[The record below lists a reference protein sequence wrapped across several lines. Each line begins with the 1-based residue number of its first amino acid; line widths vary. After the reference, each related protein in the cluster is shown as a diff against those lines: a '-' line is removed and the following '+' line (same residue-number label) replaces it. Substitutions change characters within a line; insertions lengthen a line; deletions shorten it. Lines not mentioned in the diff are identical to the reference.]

1 MPKNHKV
8 IGIKWIFKL
17 NKNLDGEIMKH
28 KARLVA
34 KGYAQQFGV
43 DYSEVFTPVPRL
55 ETVRLILA
63 YAAIKNWE
71 VHHMDVKTAFLN
83 GELEEEVYVVQPE
96 GFVDKENPNMVL
108 KLRKAL
114 YGLKQ
119 APRPW
124 NFKLDQCHLVLLDV
138 HRNMLCTR
146 KLMELKQ

>member
-1 MPKNHKV
+1 MMSQILSTEKNRTWELTDFSKNHKE

-17 NKNLDGEIMKH
+17 KKNPDEEIMKH
-28 KARLVA
+28 KERLVG
-34 KGYAQQFGV
+34 KRYGQQFGV
-43 DYSEVFTPVPRL
+43 DYSELFALVARL

-63 YAAIKNWE
+63 YAAFKNWE

-83 GELEEEVYVVQPE
+83 GEFEEEVYVAQPE

-119 APRPW
+119 VPRA
-124 NFKLDQCHLVLLDV
+124 
-138 HRNMLCTR
+138 
-146 KLMELKQ
+146 

>member
-1 MPKNHKV
+1 MMSQILSIEKNRTWELTDFPKNHKV

-17 NKNLDGEIMKH
+17 KKNPDEEIMKH

-34 KGYAQQFGV
+34 KGYVQQFGV
-43 DYSEVFTPVPRL
+43 DYSEVFALVARL

-63 YAAIKNWE
+63 YAAFKNWE
-71 VHHMDVKTAFLN
+71 VHHMDVNTTFLN
-83 GELEEEVYVVQPE
+83 GEFEEEVYVAQPE

-119 APRPW
+119 APRA
-124 NFKLDQCHLVLLDV
+124 
-138 HRNMLCTR
+138 
-146 KLMELKQ
+146 